1 MICSRDLMDELADE
15 SRFHKLVVGGVEKLR
30 PLAGDGLF
38 SAQHNNQEWAIA
50 HRILMP
56 LFGPL
61 TIREMLPDM
70 RDISEQ
76 LCLKWYVLQY

>member
-1 MICSRDLMDELADE
+1 MVCSRDILDEVCDE
-15 SRFHKLVVGGVEKLR
+15 TRFHKLVIGGVEKLR

-38 SAQHNNQEWAIA
+38 TAQDGNKDWAIA

-61 TIREMLPDM
+61 KIREMFPDM
-70 RDISEQ
+70 QDVSEQ
-76 LCLKWYVLQY
+76 LCLKW

>member
-38 SAQHNNQEWAIA
+38 
-50 HRILMP
+50 
-56 LFGPL
+56 
-61 TIREMLPDM
+61 
-70 RDISEQ
+70 
-76 LCLKWYVLQY
+76 